1 MSYFLEQLN
10 DHLTSSICAEYSK
23 DLPTY
28 LKYCR
33 DVVFA
38 GSESSYGNHEEEN
51 MIEYLWNF
59 YQNEEV
65 IKELSYSIYM
75 HRPLQF
81 GWLEIVFRFQLLS
94 LYLSCEI
101 F

>member
-1 MSYFLEQLN
+1 M
-10 DHLTSSICAEYSK
+10 
-23 DLPTY
+23 
-28 LKYCR
+28 
-33 DVVFA
+33 FA
-38 GSESSYGNHEEEN
+38 GSESAYGNHEEES

-65 IKELSYSIYM
+65 IKELCYSIDM
-75 HRPLQF
+75 HRPLQL
-81 GWLEIVFRFQLLS
+81 GCLEIVLRFQLLS

>member
-1 MSYFLEQLN
+1 
-10 DHLTSSICAEYSK
+10 
-23 DLPTY
+23 
-28 LKYCR
+28 
-33 DVVFA
+33 
-38 GSESSYGNHEEEN
+38 

-65 IKELSYSIYM
+65 IKELCYSIDM
-75 HRPLQF
+75 HRPLQL
-81 GWLEIVFRFQLLS
+81 GCLEIVLRFQLLS